1 LSHRQVKKKK
11 KYYEVETREASS
23 SKNSR
28 PQQQPIFL
36 EKVKSG
42 ENQGKFRGKSV
53 ENQGEIR
60 RNSGKFRDRGPML

>member
-11 KYYEVETREASS
+11 KYYEVDTKEASS

-36 EKVKSG
+36 EKAKSG
-42 ENQGKFRGKSV
+42 EIPGV
-53 ENQGEIR
+53 I
-60 RNSGKFRDRGPML
+60 